1 MENFGKGYTQDTM
14 YEVVIVMIILIILQR
29 IIITHITV
37 EKAFLVTIN
46 FTNIFFILISQK
58 VLRVFTSL
66 FSLWWG
72 TDYVKTIMREYE
84 HKFSEDFKPSLPLHN
99 IFITKTV

>member
-1 MENFGKGYTQDTM
+1 MENFGKGQDTM

-58 VLRVFTSL
+58 VFTSL

-72 TDYVKTIMREYE
+72 RDYVKTIMREYE
-84 HKFSEDFKPSLPLHN
+84 H
-99 IFITKTV
+99 TVFLWWF